1 MPHNYLLPMKV
12 RIIISNPWRWLWG
25 FCIFNLQ
32 QVLACTGRKVIF
44 YDQVQR
50 KDLNMVLNPKIQIQ
64 NITPISES
72 KSMSKISSS
81 TSKSQTSYSTLRP
94 QHSGRHRSVHSL
106 STSSR
111 SWIKPK
117 RLPFH
122 TGHQVTQRSQSK
134 NWLNAQPLKIQ
145 QSILFGCTQT
155 YWLWE
160 VLDGTNIL
168 LNFQPF
174 AHPWLLP
181 WGAGCPCDWVRPWK
195 VLTVVKIIGYGKYD
209 FEEGNNYG
217 NRRNI
222 NCWHQFR
229 VPRVWPQLGH
239 NSCHPL
245 CCKTAH
251 RFAQKYKDK
260 ETVWTWSLP
269 LSM

>member
-1 MPHNYLLPMKV
+1 MGKFYILTQ
-12 RIIISNPWRWLWG
+12 I
-25 FCIFNLQ
+25 LQ
-32 QVLACTGRKVIF
+32 GNALFAGKIYTARKFFTRPPVATVVTNF
-44 YDQVQR
+44 
-50 KDLNMVLNPKIQIQ
+50 
-64 NITPISES
+64 
-72 KSMSKISSS
+72 KS
-81 TSKSQTSYSTLRP
+81 
-94 QHSGRHRSVHSL
+94 
-106 STSSR
+106 
-111 SWIKPK
+111 
-117 RLPFH
+117 
-122 TGHQVTQRSQSK
+122 
-134 NWLNAQPLKIQ
+134 
-145 QSILFGCTQT
+145 
-155 YWLWE
+155 